1 MINPPPG
8 LYTQLSS
15 NDKDKVKYLD
25 LNKLTEYVDAYM
37 WWGPPKGVQQ
47 EDKLLKNIDICLELI
62 EKYERRIS

>member
-1 MINPPPG
+1 MINPPTG
-8 LYTQLSS
+8 LYAQLSS
-15 NDKDKVKYLD
+15 NYKVKYLD

-37 WWGPPKGVQQ
+37 WCDPFKEVQQ